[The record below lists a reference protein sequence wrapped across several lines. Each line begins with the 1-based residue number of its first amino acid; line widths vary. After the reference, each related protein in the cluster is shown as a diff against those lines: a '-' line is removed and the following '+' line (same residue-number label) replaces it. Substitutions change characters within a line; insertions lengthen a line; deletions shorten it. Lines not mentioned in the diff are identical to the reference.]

1 METLAV
7 CPLFRI
13 FAEVCATHTLE
24 IKFKKMQTFGGKWA
38 IVTGAASGMGRC
50 YALQLAEK
58 GYGVLLV
65 DINGEAAQELARVLS
80 DKYDVPVHALAIDLT
95 EADAAE
101 RITSLCREKKWCVEV
116 LINNAGM
123 LITTPVEG
131 TEPDKL
137 RRIIALHVTT
147 PLLLCRLL
155 LPLMKEHGCGYILNI
170 SSITAWMDWP
180 VIGMYGCTKRFVK
193 GYSRALRIEC
203 KGTPVSVTTAIF
215 GAVDTPLLMNL
226 PFMNQRKWLLRLGFM
241 ISPEKATRLALK
253 AMFKRKAKLIPCL
266 SDRITIML
274 CPLIPDFLL
283 NALMKKYGNCF
294 E

>member
-1 METLAV
+1 
-7 CPLFRI
+7 
-13 FAEVCATHTLE
+13 
-24 IKFKKMQTFGGKWA
+24 MQTCVDKWA

-65 DINGEAAQELARVLS
+65 DINGEAARELSCMIA
-80 DKYDVPVHALAIDLT
+80 DKFNVPAHVLAIDLT
-95 EADAAE
+95 ETDAAE
-101 RITSLCREKKWCVEV
+101 RIVSLCKENGWSVEV
-116 LINNAGM
+116 LVNNAGM
-123 LITTPVEG
+123 LITTPIEE

-137 RRIIALHVTT
+137 RRIISLHQTT

-155 LPLMKEHGCGYILNI
+155 LPLMKERGCGYILNI

-215 GAVDTPLLMNL
+215 GAVDTPLL
-226 PFMNQRKWLLRLGFM
+226 
-241 ISPEKATRLALK
+241 I
-253 AMFKRKAKLIPCL
+253 
-266 SDRITIML
+266 
-274 CPLIPDFLL
+274 
-283 NALMKKYGNCF
+283 
-294 E
+294 

>member
-1 METLAV
+1 MTQA
-7 CPLFRI
+7 
-13 FAEVCATHTLE
+13 
-24 IKFKKMQTFGGKWA
+24 FGGKWA
-38 IVTGAASGMGRC
+38 VVTGAASGMGRC

-58 GYGVLLV
+58 GYGVLLA
-65 DINGEAAQELARVLS
+65 DINGEAAQELSNQIS
-80 DKYDVPVHALAIDLT
+80 DKYDVPAPVLAIDLT
-95 EADAAE
+95 EPDAAE
-101 RITSLCREKKWCVEV
+101 RIASLFRENKLCVEV

-123 LITTPVEG
+123 LITTPIEE

-137 RRIIALHVTT
+137 RRIIALHQTT

-155 LPLMKEHGCGYILNI
+155 LPMMKEQGCGYILNI
-170 SSITAWMDWP
+170 SSISAWMDWP

-215 GAVDTPLLMNL
+215 GAVDTPLLKNL
-226 PFMNQRKWLLRLGFM
+226 PFMNRRKWLLRLGFM

-266 SDRITIML
+266 SDRIVILL

-283 NALMKKYGNCF
+283 HALVKRYSSAFTSHNGPHNGPISH
-294 E
+294 